1 MSIYWFQDEDGN
13 DVLPFIQLK
22 EPLRVS
28 DNFAGF
34 DETLSLPKTG
44 NMDPEGNT
52 TRREAW
58 QNFTDNVE
66 GELLYEDLYNLTANG
81 TTTTLDLVNIKPD
94 NELYLKSD
102 NHELMIKAPFYP
114 TSLSYYFSQWIT
126 SSGSYR
132 EGSTYYTL
140 DGSDPQRVMEGN
152 GTNPSYSYLN
162 NTSSEAAIIFR
173 DYTGDVM
180 WYMISASNRGI
191 TLTKRYLPISDIP
204 AVIWKSFP
212 NTYDAP
218 IMKEEGIVDMKDR
231 YSPKTQTSGI
241 GIYPLNRQQIT
252 EFTFDLWEETF
263 TEKIN
268 KMVNGDP
275 MKSILAL
282 RWYYGI
288 ASDIPRTEKSTY
300 LTLGNVNFNGN
311 MTQSSVVTKPAR
323 SEIIT
328 YSMGAITIERK
339 FNNFLDFSPFTRI
352 QVYIPYVGF
361 TELEA
366 TVVMG
371 RKIRLDYNINIT
383 TGASIA
389 YLYVEEGMNK
399 WRIIQEQGCVVGVDI
414 PLSIESSD
422 TIGSRIVTS
431 IAGAGA
437 TAVGAGAGMMGGP
450 IGAGAAAAG
459 IAGGMISN
467 SLNSVQSMSGQSSRT
482 VGGLNS
488 DTGSMGEFQPHV
500 VITRPVPKAPEG
512 YNKMVGKPD
521 YRITKVGEMSG
532 YIKVGSIASQN
543 EVAPLVNGIPKEAMD
558 EIDQLLKAG
567 VYTR

>member
-1 MSIYWFQDEDGN
+1 MISI
-13 DVLPFIQLK
+13 
-22 EPLRVS
+22 LRGKGPS
-28 DNFAGF
+28 ATKGSSFY
-34 DETLSLPKTG
+34 LS
-44 NMDPEGNT
+44 
-52 TRREAW
+52 
-58 QNFTDNVE
+58 
-66 GELLYEDLYNLTANG
+66 
-81 TTTTLDLVNIKPD
+81 
-94 NELYLKSD
+94 KS
-102 NHELMIKAPFYP
+102 N
-114 TSLSYYFSQWIT
+114 
-126 SSGSYR
+126 YR
-132 EGSTYYTL
+132 E
-140 DGSDPQRVMEGN
+140 P
-152 GTNPSYSYLN
+152 
-162 NTSSEAAIIFR
+162 
-173 DYTGDVM
+173 YTG
-180 WYMISASNRGI
+180 SGLNP
-191 TLTKRYLPISDIP
+191 LTEIP
-204 AVIWKSFP
+204 AVIWKTFP
-212 NTYDAP
+212 NTFDAP

-288 ASDIPRTEKSTY
+288 ASAIPRTEKSTY

-328 YSMGAITIERK
+328 YSMGAITIPRK
-339 FNNFLDFSPFTRI
+339 FNNFLDFSPFTRV

-450 IGAGAAAAG
+450 IGAGAAAAS

-500 VITRPVPKAPEG
+500 TITRPVPKAPEG

-521 YRITKVGEMSG
+521 YRITKVGQMNG

>member
-1 MSIYWFQDEDGN
+1 MGIYWFQDEDGKN
-13 DVLPFIQLK
+13 ILPFMQLK
-22 EPLRVS
+22 DPLRVNDDFLEFS
-28 DNFAGF
+28 GTGVSTSYIRNNSEEW
-34 DETLSLPKTG
+34 DEL
-44 NMDPEGNT
+44 
-52 TRREAW
+52 
-58 QNFTDNVE
+58 QNAVE
-66 GELLYEDLYNLTANG
+66 G
-81 TTTTLDLVNIKPD
+81 TLEF
-94 NELYLKSD
+94 NEI
-102 NHELMIKAPFYP
+102 M
-114 TSLSYYFSQWIT
+114 SLS
-126 SSGSYR
+126 
-132 EGSTYYTL
+132 
-140 DGSDPQRVMEGN
+140 PGN
-152 GTNPSYSYLN
+152 GTNVTLDIINTGTDNKITLKSDSNTLEISAIKDLKYNSYKGSMARYLLDGEIDQSFAHGN
-162 NTSSEAAIIFR
+162 IWLGSAEDSSSTPIFIR
-173 DYTGDVM
+173 DYTGQVRV
-180 WYMISASNRGI
+180 ISIKKGRDDSFYFSKSNYREPYTGSGLNP
-191 TLTKRYLPISDIP
+191 LTEIP
-204 AVIWKSFP
+204 AVIWKTFP
-212 NTYDAP
+212 NTFDAP

-288 ASDIPRTEKSTY
+288 ASAIPRTEKSTY

-311 MTQSSVVTKPAR
+311 MTQSAVITKPAR

-328 YSMGAITIERK
+328 YSMGAITIPRK
-339 FNNFLDFSPFTRI
+339 FNNFLDLSPFTRI

-450 IGAGAAAAG
+450 IGAGAAAAS

-500 VITRPVPKAPEG
+500 AITRPVPKAPEG

>member
-1 MSIYWFQDEDGN
+1 MGIYWFQDEDGKN
-13 DVLPFIQLK
+13 VLPFMQLK
-22 EPLRVS
+22 APLRVNDDFIEFKGTGVSTGYIDEGS
-28 DNFAGF
+28 DVWN
-34 DETLSLPKTG
+34 EL
-44 NMDPEGNT
+44 
-52 TRREAW
+52 
-58 QNFTDNVE
+58 QNVVE
-66 GELLYEDLYNLTANG
+66 GDIEFSE
-81 TTTTLDLVNIKPD
+81 IH
-94 NELYLKSD
+94 SF
-102 NHELMIKAPFYP
+102 AP
-114 TSLSYYFSQWIT
+114 
-126 SSGSYR
+126 
-132 EGSTYYTL
+132 
-140 DGSDPQRVMEGN
+140 GN
-152 GTNPSYSYLN
+152 GTNVAVDVINTGSDNKITLKSDSNTLEFSAIRSGTGLNLYSGSDVRYLLDGEIDKSFAHGN
-162 NTSSEAAIIFR
+162 IRFGSGDSGTYATPFFIR
-173 DYTGDVM
+173 DYTGQVRVITIKRGREGSF
-180 WYMISASNRGI
+180 YFSKSNYREPYTGSGLNP
-191 TLTKRYLPISDIP
+191 LTEIP
-204 AVIWKSFP
+204 AVVWKTFP

-268 KMVNGDP
+268 KLVNGDP

-288 ASDIPRTEKSTY
+288 APAIPRTEKSTY

-311 MTQSSVVTKPAR
+311 MTQSAVITKPAR

-328 YSMGAITIERK
+328 YSMGAITIPRK
-339 FNNFLDFSPFTRI
+339 FNNFLDFSPFTRV

-450 IGAGAAAAG
+450 IGAGAAAAS

-500 VITRPVPKAPEG
+500 TITRPVPKAPEG

-521 YRITKVGEMSG
+521 YRITKVGNMSG

>member
-1 MSIYWFQDEDGN
+1 MGIYWFQDEDGKN
-13 DVLPFIQLK
+13 ILPFLQLK
-22 EPLRVS
+22 EPLRVNDDFLEFS
-28 DNFAGF
+28 G
-34 DETLSLPKTG
+34 TG
-44 NMDPEGNT
+44 ISTSYIREDREIWNEFQNALEGPIEFN
-52 TRREAW
+52 
-58 QNFTDNVE
+58 DI
-66 GELLYEDLYNLTANG
+66 Y
-81 TTTTLDLVNIKPD
+81 
-94 NELYLKSD
+94 
-102 NHELMIKAPFYP
+102 
-114 TSLSYYFSQWIT
+114 SYV
-126 SSGSYR
+126 
-132 EGSTYYTL
+132 
-140 DGSDPQRVMEGN
+140 PGN
-152 GTNPSYSYLN
+152 GTNVALDIINSSTDNKITLKSDSNTLEMTAIKTIKYGNYSGSDVRYLLDGEIDKSFAHGN
-162 NTSSEAAIIFR
+162 ISLGSSEDSNMTPIFIR
-173 DYTGDVM
+173 DYTGQVRV
-180 WYMISASNRGI
+180 ISIKRGSGVSFYFSKRNYREPYEGSGLNP
-191 TLTKRYLPISDIP
+191 LTEIP
-204 AVIWKSFP
+204 AVVWKTFP
-212 NTYDAP
+212 NTFDAP

-268 KMVNGDP
+268 KLVNGDP

-288 ASDIPRTEKSTY
+288 ASAIPRTEKSTY

-311 MTQSSVVTKPAR
+311 MTQSAVITKPAR

-339 FNNFLDFSPFTRI
+339 FNNFLDFSPFTRV

-371 RKIRLDYNINIT
+371 RKLRLDYNINIT

-450 IGAGAAAAG
+450 VGAGAAAAG

-521 YRITKVGEMSG
+521 YRITNVGAMNG
-532 YIKVGSIASQN
+532 YIKVGAISSQN

>member
-1 MSIYWFQDEDGN
+1 MGIYWFQDEDGKN
-13 DVLPFIQLK
+13 VLPFLQLK
-22 EPLRVS
+22 EPIRVNDDFLEFTGTGVS
-28 DNFAGF
+28 TDYIYENREIWTEFKNAVAGSIEF
-34 DETLSLPKTG
+34 SEIYSL
-44 NMDPEGNT
+44 
-52 TRREAW
+52 
-58 QNFTDNVE
+58 
-66 GELLYEDLYNLTANG
+66 
-81 TTTTLDLVNIKPD
+81 
-94 NELYLKSD
+94 
-102 NHELMIKAPFYP
+102 AP
-114 TSLSYYFSQWIT
+114 
-126 SSGSYR
+126 
-132 EGSTYYTL
+132 
-140 DGSDPQRVMEGN
+140 GN
-152 GTNPSYSYLN
+152 GTNVTLDIIHTSGDHKITLKSDEHTLEITANKRDVSTSFYNGNLVRYILDYEIDRQFAHGN
-162 NTSSEAAIIFR
+162 IWLGSSESGRFTPLFIR
-173 DYTGDVM
+173 DYTGQVRV
-180 WYMISASNRGI
+180 ISIQKGTGSREGSFYFSKRDYREPYEGSGLNP
-191 TLTKRYLPISDIP
+191 LTEIP
-204 AVIWKSFP
+204 AVIWKTFP
-212 NTYDAP
+212 NTYDSP
-218 IMKEEGIVDMKDR
+218 IMKEEGIVNMKDR

-288 ASDIPRTEKSTY
+288 ASAIPRTEKSTY

-521 YRITKVGEMSG
+521 YRIVKVGEMSG